1 MTSLQ
6 VSSLEHTEDR
16 SSILSKLKD
25 IDKRLIEIE
34 DNTHPDRGNRSNFR
48 HNRQEKVGLEMR
60 WLTDSYLLHL
70 FLDYCSQSGR
80 LVRAFT

>member
-1 MTSLQ
+1 M
-6 VSSLEHTEDR
+6 EDR

-25 IDKRLIEIE
+25 IEKRLIEIE

-48 HNRQEKVGLEMR
+48 HNRQEKVGLEMSSLR
-60 WLTDSYLLHL
+60 DLYVQNL
-70 FLDYCSQSGR
+70 FLDYCSQSVR